1 LTCVRGH
8 VPILI
13 IPVLVVLGLVAL
25 IPIALVQRYR
35 MGVARQRARGW
46 LISINL
52 VGVSISML
60 MFMLGALVTSIWLH
74 PTLAYTIGGL
84 AGGFVLGVIGLWF
97 TRWEVTPDGL
107 LFTPNRLLVLTMT
120 LVVTARILFGFWHA
134 WHSWHAGVD
143 GAASAAA
150 SGVAKSMAAGAVV
163 LGYYFVYWIGVRQRL
178 RLAATRASRVSR
190 IYRTDDNRTISAS
203 YEVMPL
209 GLPRLNKSRAK
220 NSAP

>member
-1 LTCVRGH
+1 MACVRRH
-8 VPILI
+8 VPILLV
-13 IPVLVVLGLVAL
+13 PVAVVLGLVAVV
-25 IPIALVQRYR
+25 PIALVQRYR

-60 MFMLGALVTSIWLH
+60 MFVLAAVVTSIWLH
-74 PTLAYTIGGL
+74 PILAYTIGGM
-84 AGGFVLGVIGLWF
+84 AGGLVFGVIGLWF

-107 LFTPNRLLVLTMT
+107 WFTPNRLLVLTMT

-163 LGYYFVYWIGVRQRL
+163 LGYYFAYWIGVRQRF
-178 RLAATRASRVSR
+178 RRAVTRGSRVSR
-190 IYRTDDNRTISAS
+190 I
-203 YEVMPL
+203 
-209 GLPRLNKSRAK
+209 
-220 NSAP
+220 